1 MIKVSSVYKELV
13 PCHSHRSIKI
23 LVVPMPALIKLNTVV
38 LNDIGEG
45 TITASIQS
53 DANEARYTGAE
64 DPL

>member
-1 MIKVSSVYKELV
+1 
-13 PCHSHRSIKI
+13 
-23 LVVPMPALIKLNTVV
+23 MPALIKLNTVV